1 MLTKAHIGRL
11 VAGAGAL
18 VLLSVLLLSGGSL
31 GLDELL
37 LLSAKIVLVNR
48 VDFLEASQQ
57 WVTLRLYLA

>member
-1 MLTKAHIGRL
+1 M
-11 VAGAGAL
+11 